1 MSKSEGLQK
10 EAQQKNRLKKALAG
24 CEKQVDGSKAKG
36 LMSATKEQVDA
47 AKNPEGLLSVAKEQI
62 NNAKKY
68 MLILPISLVVLFVG
82 IPAEHANAQFVIT
95 EVVKLVVKKVIR
107 AIDLEVQRLQN
118 KTIWLQDAQKTLEN
132 QLSKLRLDEISG
144 WTQKQ
149 KDLYSQYYQELWQIK
164 SAIAYYSRLSD
175 LAAKQVE
182 LVNSYHR
189 AWGLLKADKHFT
201 AAELAEMTKVY
212 DGILQASIK
221 DLDQILSVVNAQK
234 TQMKDEKRMEL
245 INAAADHMDTN
256 FNDLQKFNNQNFLL
270 SIQRAKDEHELLTL
284 RRYYGIN

>member
-1 MSKSEGLQK
+1 MSKNEDLQK
-10 EAQQKNRLKKALAG
+10 ETQQKRRLKNVLSG
-24 CEKQVDGSKAKG
+24 CEKK
-36 LMSATKEQVDA
+36 
-47 AKNPEGLLSVAKEQI
+47 VAE
-62 NNAKKY
+62 AKKY

-82 IPAEHANAQFVIT
+82 IPTEQANAQFVIS

-118 KTIWLQDAQKTLEN
+118 QTIWLQDAQKTLEN
-132 QLSKLRLDEISG
+132 QLSKLKLDEISN

-189 AWGLLKADKHFT
+189 AWALLKADRHFT
-201 AAELAEMTKVY
+201 VGELAEMTKVY

-221 DLDQILSVVNAQK
+221 DLDQILSVINSQK
-234 TQMKDEKRMEL
+234 TQMKDEKRLEL

-256 FNDLQKFNNQNFLL
+256 YNDLQKFNNQNFLL
-270 SIQRAKDEHELLTL
+270 SIQRAKDENEVLTL
-284 RRYYGIN
+284 RRYYGIQ